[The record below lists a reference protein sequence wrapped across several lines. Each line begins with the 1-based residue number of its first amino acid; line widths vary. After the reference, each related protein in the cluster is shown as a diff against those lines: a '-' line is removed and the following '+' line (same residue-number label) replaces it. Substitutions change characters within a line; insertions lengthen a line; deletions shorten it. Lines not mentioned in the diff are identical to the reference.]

1 MTINDFNRLMFW
13 SVQIRRAI
21 AGSMIQ
27 SMKFSQSYKQE
38 LQYLY
43 NTLKALPHKD
53 NLYTFTQNGEEIGF
67 DLSYELQ
74 ELEKDITFLN
84 HVPDSFLYYVYQ
96 MNRNN
101 IKDEVK
107 QGMTFLRDLN
117 FNSFITDRDG
127 TVNNYCGRYL
137 SSVQSV
143 YNAYFLSGFA
153 LLKCRNS
160 VILTSAPL
168 ESIGLLDV
176 SVNPPMIFHY
186 AGSKGREYM
195 DIHGR
200 KGSLPIEE
208 DKQQKLDEL
217 NKQIAVLVEKPPYRI
232 SSFIGSGL
240 QCKYGQ
246 TTLAR
251 QDIYHTVP
259 DALSQALL
267 GEIRS
272 IVKNLDPAEEYFR
285 IEDTGKDIEIILTIG
300 SGDTAAVKDFDKG
313 DGIKY
318 LHEALGL
325 GLEKGPH
332 LVCGDT
338 ASDLSMVEAV
348 RGFSEDVYTVFV
360 TEDTELQ
367 RKVSSLCKRSYF
379 VSCPDS
385 LILLLHQLT
394 RKG

>member
-43 NTLKALPHKD
+43 DTLKALPHKD

-168 ESIGLLDV
+168 ENIGLLDV

-200 KGSLPIEE
+200 QGSLPIEE

>member
-43 NTLKALPHKD
+43 DTLKALPHKD

-96 MNRNN
+96 MNRND

-153 LLKCRNS
+153 LLRCRNS

-217 NKQIAVLVEKPPYRI
+217 NKQIAILVEKPPYRI

-360 TEDTELQ
+360 TEDIELQ

>member
-43 NTLKALPHKD
+43 DTLKALPHKD

-168 ESIGLLDV
+168 ENIGLLDV

-200 KGSLPIEE
+200 QGSLPIEE

-232 SSFIGSGL
+232 ASFIGSGL

-300 SGDTAAVKDFDKG
+300 NGDTAAVKDFDKG